1 MRIFSRS
8 SKTNGDPSPGGAD
21 AGAGQTRHAK
31 PRRAHRW
38 WLIGLVA
45 VSVLIAFG
53 CWLAVGA
60 LDAKT
65 DLQRAR
71 SSAAKA
77 KDALMQ
83 GNAVDANRWAADAE
97 TQAKAAHDATHS
109 VPWNVAGFV
118 PWLGS
123 PFRAG
128 QEISD
133 VVLGLASDV
142 LRPSAEIGALIS
154 PDRLMKDGHLD
165 VRLLRDEEPAL
176 SEISTSATHL
186 DDAAKAIPDP
196 SFVAILRTARSQ
208 LQQQT
213 SELATLLQ
221 NASLTAR
228 IAPSMMGADGPRTY
242 FMGFQTNA
250 EARGT
255 GGLLGGF
262 GILSFDNGVPSV
274 DTLAPNTDLGGTFEP
289 IDLGPDYDNLY
300 GFANPTS
307 DIRNTNMSPH
317 FPYTA
322 QIWKSMWFQRTGSDV
337 DGVIG
342 LDPVALSYVLGAL
355 GPVVMPDGE
364 VVTSDNVVQLTE
376 STLYLRFPTEA
387 DQPARKQYLQDI
399 AKEVVKKM
407 SGPVSSPRV
416 LLKALGR
423 AVGEGRIQVWSANPD
438 DQRLLEETPLAH
450 EVPDDA
456 APYAQVVLNN
466 LGGNKLDYYLRRGIE
481 YSADGCSGRTRNSTV
496 TVKLS
501 STAPP
506 DLPEWIAGTVGL
518 TPDAP
523 LRVPNAT
530 MITSIRLLAT
540 KGATLRSAF
549 ANGQRVP
556 VFQGV
561 ERGHPTFE
569 VQVAI
574 PPGQS
579 GTLVINLTEP
589 TSAGAPRFPIQPLVD
604 DGAPLLTVPTCS
616 GE

>member
-1 MRIFSRS
+1 
-8 SKTNGDPSPGGAD
+8 
-21 AGAGQTRHAK
+21 
-31 PRRAHRW
+31 
-38 WLIGLVA
+38 LIGLLFVA
-45 VSVLIAFG
+45 VLIAFG
-53 CWLAVGA
+53 CWLGVGA
-60 LDAKT
+60 LHAKT
-65 DLQRAR
+65 DLQQAR
-71 SSAAKA
+71 SSAQKA
-77 KDALMQ
+77 KDALLQ
-83 GNAVDANRWAADAE
+83 GNGDEAAKWAADAQ
-97 TQAKAAHDATHS
+97 THAQGARDATHS
-109 VPWNVAGFV
+109 IPWDVAAFV

-123 PFRAG
+123 PFQAG
-128 QEISD
+128 QQITD

-142 LRPSAEIGALIS
+142 LRPSAEVGTLIS
-154 PDRLMKDGHLD
+154 PDRLLQDGHLD
-165 VRLLRDEEPAL
+165 VQLLRNEEPAL
-176 SEISTSATHL
+176 AKISASATRL
-186 DDAAKAIPDP
+186 DDDAKAISDP
-196 SFVAILRTARSQ
+196 SFVSVLRTARSQ

-213 SELATLLQ
+213 SDLATLLQ
-221 NASLTAR
+221 NAALTAR

-262 GILSFDNGVPSV
+262 GILRFDNGVPSI
-274 DTLAPNTDLGGTFEP
+274 DTLAPNTDLGGVFNP
-289 IDLGPDYDNLY
+289 IDLGPDYTDLY

-322 QIWKSMWFQRTGSDV
+322 QIWKSMWSQRTGVDV

-342 LDPVALSYVLGAL
+342 LDPVALSYVLSAV
-355 GPVVMPDGE
+355 GPVVMPDGQ
-364 VVTSDNVVQLTE
+364 VVTSDNVVELTE
-376 STLYLRFPTEA
+376 STLYLRFPNEA

-407 SGPVSSPRV
+407 TGPVQAPRV
-416 LLKALGR
+416 LLKALGK
-423 AVGEGRIQVWSANPD
+423 AVGEGRIQVWSADPN
-438 DQRLLEETPLAH
+438 DQKLLEETPLAH

-466 LGGNKLDYYLRRGIE
+466 LGGNKLDYYLKRSIE
-481 YSADGCSGRTRNSTV
+481 YSAEQCTGRTRNSTV
-496 TVKLS
+496 SVKLT

-506 DLPEWIAGTVGL
+506 DLPEWIAGAPGL
-518 TPDAP
+518 SPDAP
-523 LRVPNAT
+523 LRVPNGT
-530 MITSIRLLAT
+530 MITSIRLIAT
-540 KGATLRSAF
+540 KGATLRSAL

-556 VFQGV
+556 VFRGV

-604 DGAPLLTVPTCS
+604 PVTPVLTVPTCE
-616 GE
+616 GD